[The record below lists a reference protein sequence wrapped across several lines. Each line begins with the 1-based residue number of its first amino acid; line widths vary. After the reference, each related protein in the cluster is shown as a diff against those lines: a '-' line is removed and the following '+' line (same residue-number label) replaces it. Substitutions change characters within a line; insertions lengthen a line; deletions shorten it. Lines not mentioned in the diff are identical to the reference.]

1 MSKYFTIS
9 NGLRGCYMPDNCS
22 VIRVDTRRALKDAI
36 AYDASDMREAYGYGG
51 SKKDV
56 AGFAAL
62 CWREA
67 FKKAPSY
74 LPYCLPFG
82 RKPGEYAFGIFVS
95 VATRSEYLEYCA
107 GEEQ

>member
-51 SKKDV
+51 SKRDI
-56 AGFAAL
+56 ASIAATA
-62 CWREA
+62 WREA
-67 FKKAPSY
+67 HKKNPAY
-74 LPYCLPFG
+74 MPYCLPFA
-82 RKPGEYAFGIFVS
+82 REPGNYAFGIFVS
-95 VATRSEYLEYCA
+95 VATRSEYLEYCR
-107 GEEQ
+107 ENDQ